1 MNTVLEMP
9 RVSRRPR
16 LLQAMTCIGHSALI
30 VGLMIALVLMLPS
43 NLNAQGTTGTIT
55 GAVTDPSGAAIQ
67 GATVTIR
74 NLETNAVSVVSSS
87 EVGSY
92 KVTHL
97 SPGRYSL
104 KVDKANY
111 KSFQQKEISLQM
123 DQVAQIN
130 APLQIGAQN
139 ETIEVTTTPPVI
151 QTEASSIGL
160 VVESESIQNTPLN
173 GRLSVMGLIAISPG
187 VQAVGAQDQLAD
199 RGMTPAIGSGGRNAY
214 GGLGSSF
221 DGVVNQEVA
230 LARTAPEIPPIDAVG
245 QFKMLSS
252 GAPAEFGEQAQLIV
266 VSKSGSNQYHGE
278 GLEFNRS
285 KGTSSK
291 SYFAGALPRP
301 AYERNE
307 FGGNISGPL
316 TIPHLY
322 NGVDRSFFLF
332 AYEGFRLN
340 QATTFTTQQPTEK
353 MRTGDFSEFLAG
365 GACAGSSPVTIV
377 NPIPSGPAIV
387 NNQIPISSQNSVD
400 LKLLSLF
407 YPHPT
412 ISGCGVNTIEQDNY
426 VSAAKRFS
434 LRVDHKLNEKNQL
447 RFTFLRAAYGP
458 FPDAGSDSLQGGNS
472 ADGEID
478 TLFILG
484 LTHMF
489 SPSLLLDAYGSY
501 NHLPIFRT
509 PQNWNVDMA
518 SIIPGLGPQ
527 LINGAP
533 NAITIS
539 NITSVS
545 EGGSKGFEQDI
556 QFYSS
561 ITKVLSKHT
570 IKAGVGYLY
579 NNYWSAGVLAP
590 QRGTYSFTGRYSGN
604 AFADFLMGY
613 PNSTGNATPSGI
625 AGRVL
630 SSHYSGYV
638 QDDWKVS
645 PKLTVNAG
653 VRYDLQWLNQSP
665 YGQQALYIPSLKSVV
680 VFANTLAGAL
690 PNFTNGSIPLTTSAA
705 AGITSNPMS
714 YVGRQP
720 HNFAPRLGFAYQ
732 VLPNTVVRGAAG
744 LYFNLLPPSYMNDSF
759 GGSPFTASPT
769 FSQPAGTVPSITMN
783 APFAATGAFAANY
796 GVNAEHQLVTPR
808 TIQYNL
814 AVEHQFTKGL
824 DLRLGYV
831 GQHNM
836 KQNNTGG
843 SGNIVPNINIA
854 NPPLLG
860 STVQSTNLVQPFSSI
875 GLNNTPLFHSL
886 LNEFQAGLHKRYSN
900 GLSLNAEYQWT
911 RVIGTENMENPS
923 GQAPRDSYGPL
934 AGITPQ
940 VLQVNYAYTL
950 PMGHNKLLFASAGV
964 FVDKIVSGWQVSG
977 TTNFQTGQPFSV
989 SYTAPGSNPI
999 GQVSGRANRTPG
1011 VPLYP
1016 AKKTKAQWF
1025 NPAAF
1030 YAPPCYNSVLT
1041 GSATVN
1047 CLAVYTAGQTA
1058 GVPSYATYGTS
1069 GYDMLRGPGWQN
1081 WDMNLEKNT
1090 VWKDRYHLQMRAD
1103 SFNVFNHP
1111 NLGNPAANISNTATI
1126 GTITSAASS
1135 PSYEAR
1141 TVEFGVKFMF

>member
-1 MNTVLEMP
+1 MNLEMP
-9 RVSRRPR
+9 RRIRRPR
-16 LLQAMTCIGHSALI
+16 SLQALMCIGHSALFAS
-30 VGLMIALVLMLPS
+30 LMLILALMLPS
-43 NLNAQGTTGTIT
+43 NLIAQGTTGTIT
-55 GAVTDPSGAAIQ
+55 GTVTDQSGAAVL
-67 GATVTIR
+67 GASVTIR
-74 NLETNAVSVVSSS
+74 NLDTNAVFVVTSS
-87 EVGSY
+87 EVGY
-92 KVTHL
+92 YTVTHL
-97 SPGRYSL
+97 LPGRYSV
-104 KVDKANY
+104 KVEKAAY
-111 KSFQQKEISLQM
+111 KTFLQNEIDLQM

-130 APLQIGAQN
+130 APLQIGSRS
-139 ETIEVTTTPPVI
+139 ETIEVTAAPPVI
-151 QTEASSIGL
+151 QTEESSIGL
-160 VVESESIQNTPLN
+160 VIESESIQNTPLN

-214 GGLGSSF
+214 GGLGASL
-221 DGVVNQEVA
+221 DGIVNQEVA
-230 LARTAPEIPPIDAVG
+230 LARAAPEIPPIDAIG
-245 QFKMLSS
+245 QFKMITS
-252 GAPAEFGEQAQLIV
+252 GSPAEFGEQAQLIV
-266 VSKSGSNQYHGE
+266 VSKSGGNQYHGE

-285 KGTSSK
+285 KGTSAK
-291 SYFAGALPRP
+291 QYFAGSMPRP

-307 FGGNISGPL
+307 FGGNISGPI

-322 NGVDRSFFLF
+322 KGTDRTFFMF

-365 GACAGSSPVTIV
+365 GACAGSTPVTIV
-377 NPIPSGPAIV
+377 NPIPGGPAIV
-387 NNQIPISSQNSVD
+387 NNQIPTTMQNSVD
-400 LKLLSLF
+400 KKLMNLF

-412 ISGCGVNTIEQDNY
+412 QSGCGVNTVEQANY

-434 LRVDHKLNEKNQL
+434 LRVDHKLSDRDQL
-447 RFTFLRAAYGP
+447 RFSFLRAAYGP
-458 FPDAGSDSLQGGNS
+458 FPDSGSDSLQGGN
-472 ADGEID
+472 AQDGEID
-478 TLFILG
+478 TLFVLG
-484 LTHMF
+484 YTHTF

-501 NHLPIFRT
+501 NHLPIFRI
-509 PQNWNVDMA
+509 PQNYMVDMA

-533 NAITIS
+533 NAISIS

-561 ITKVLSKHT
+561 ITKVMSKHT

-604 AFADFLMGY
+604 AFADFMMGY

-630 SSHYSGYV
+630 SSHYSGYI

-645 PKLTVNAG
+645 PKLTINAG
-653 VRYDLQWLNQSP
+653 IRYDLQWLNQSP
-665 YGQQALYIPSLKSVV
+665 YGQQALYIPSLGKVV
-680 VFANTLAGAL
+680 VFGDSLAGAL
-690 PNFTNGSIPLTTSAA
+690 PNFTNGSIPLTTSSAA
-705 AGITSNPMS
+705 NISSNPMS

-732 VLPNTVVRGAAG
+732 VLHNTVVRGAGG
-744 LYFNLLPPSYMNDSF
+744 LYFNLLPPGYMNDSF
-759 GGSPFTASPT
+759 GGTPFTASPT
-769 FSQPAGTVPSITMN
+769 FSQPAGNVPSITMD

-808 TIQYNL
+808 TFQYNL
-814 AVEHQFTKGL
+814 AVEHQFAKGL
-824 DLRLGYV
+824 DFRVGYV

-843 SGNIVPNINIA
+843 SGNIVPNINLSE
-854 NPPLLG
+854 PPRVG
-860 STVQSTNLVQPFSSI
+860 FTVQSTNLVQPFSSI
-875 GLNNTPLFHSL
+875 GLNNDPLYHSL
-886 LNEFQAGLHKRYSN
+886 LNELQAGLHKRYTN

-911 RVIGTENMENPS
+911 RVIGTENLENPS
-923 GQAPRDSYGPL
+923 GIAPRDSYGPL

-940 VLQVNYAYTL
+940 VLQVNYTYTL
-950 PMGHNKLLFASAGV
+950 PMGHNKLLFADAGN
-964 FVDKIVSGWQVSG
+964 FVNKLISGWQVSG

-989 SYTAPGSNPI
+989 SYTAPGSPV
-999 GQVSGRANRTPG
+999 GQVSGRANRVDG
-1011 VPLYP
+1011 VALYP
-1016 AKKTKAQWF
+1016 AKKTLAQWF

-1030 YAPPCYNSVLT
+1030 TAPLCYNST
-1041 GSATVN
+1041 GTGPCST
-1047 CLAVYTAGQTA
+1047 LYTAGGPAT
-1058 GVPSYATYGTS
+1058 YATYGTS
-1069 GYDMLRGPGWQN
+1069 GYDMLRGPRWQN

-1090 VWKDRYHLQMRAD
+1090 VWRDRYHLQMRAD
-1103 SFNVFNHP
+1103 SFNIFNHP
-1111 NLGNPAANISNTATI
+1111 TFANPSANITNTSTV
-1126 GTITSAASS
+1126 GKITSNASS
-1135 PSYEAR
+1135 PSYQAR

>member
-1 MNTVLEMP
+1 MNTILEMP
-9 RVSRRPR
+9 IGLRRPR
-16 LLQAMTCIGHSALI
+16 LLQAATCIGYSALLA
-30 VGLMIALVLMLPS
+30 GLMLAFVLMLPS
-43 NLNAQGTTGTIT
+43 HLNAQGTTGTIT
-55 GAVTDPSGAAIQ
+55 GAVTDPSGAAVQ

-74 NLETNAVSVVSSS
+74 NLDTNAVSVVSSS
-87 EVGSY
+87 EVGGY

-97 SPGRYSL
+97 SPGRYSV

-111 KSFQQKEISLQM
+111 KSFQQKEIVLQM

-130 APLQIGAQN
+130 ASLQIGSQQ
-139 ETIEVTTTPPVI
+139 ETIEVTTAAPTI

-160 VVESESIQNTPLN
+160 VIESQSIQNTPLN

-214 GGLGSSF
+214 GGFGATY

-230 LARTAPEIPPIDAVG
+230 LARAAPEIPPFGAIG
-245 QFKMLSS
+245 QFKMVSS

-266 VSKSGSNQYHGE
+266 VSKSGANQYHGE
-278 GLEFNRS
+278 ALEFNRS
-285 KGTSSK
+285 KGTSAK
-291 SYFAGALPRP
+291 QYFSGSLVRP

-307 FGGNISGPL
+307 FGGVLSGPL

-322 NGVDRSFFLF
+322 KGTDRSFFLF
-332 AYEGFRLN
+332 AFEGFRLN
-340 QATTFTTQQPTEK
+340 QATSFSTQQPTEK

-365 GACAGSSPVTIV
+365 GACAGATPVTIV
-377 NPIPSGPAIV
+377 NPISGGPAIV
-387 NNQIPISSQNSVD
+387 NNQIPTSMQNSVD

-412 ISGCGVNTIEQDNY
+412 TTGCGVNTIEQANY
-426 VSAAKRFS
+426 VSAAKRYS
-434 LRVDHKLNEKNQL
+434 LRVDHKISEKNQL
-447 RFTFLRAAYGP
+447 RFTFLRAEYGP
-458 FPDAGSDSLQGGNS
+458 YPDSGYDSLQGGNS

-478 TLFILG
+478 TLFVLG
-484 LTHMF
+484 YTHVF

-501 NHLPIFRT
+501 NHLPIYRT
-509 PQNWNVDMA
+509 PQNWKVDMA
-518 SIIPGLGPQ
+518 SIIPGLGTQ
-527 LINGAP
+527 VINGAP
-533 NAITIS
+533 NAISIT
-539 NITSVS
+539 NIQSVS

-561 ITKVLSKHT
+561 LTKVMSKHT

-579 NNYWSAGVLAP
+579 NNYWSAGASSP

-604 AFADFLMGY
+604 AFADFIMGY

-625 AGRVL
+625 VGRVL

-653 VRYDLQWLNQSP
+653 IRYDMQWFNQSP
-665 YGQQALYIPSLKSVV
+665 YGQQALYIPSLKSIV
-680 VFANTLAGAL
+680 VFGDSLKGAL
-690 PNFTNGSIPLTTSAA
+690 SNFTNGSIPITTSAA

-732 VLPNTVVRGAAG
+732 VIPNTVLRGAAG
-744 LYFNLLPPSYMNDSF
+744 LYFNMMPPGYMNNSF
-759 GGSPFTASPT
+759 GGAPFTATPT
-769 FSQPAGTVPSITMN
+769 YSQPAGNVPSITMN
-783 APFAATGAFAANY
+783 APFSATGAYAANY
-796 GVNAEHQLVTPR
+796 GVSAEHQLVTPR
-808 TIQYNL
+808 SFQYNL
-814 AVEHQFTKGL
+814 AIERQFAKGI
-824 DLRLGYV
+824 DIRLGYV

-843 SGNIVPNINIA
+843 SGNIVPNINLA

-875 GLNNTPLFHSL
+875 GLNNSPLFHSL
-886 LNEFQAGLHKRYSN
+886 LNELQFGLHKRYSN

-940 VLQVNYAYTL
+940 VLQVNYSYAL
-950 PMGHNKLLFASAGV
+950 PMGKNKLLFASAGA

-1011 VPLYP
+1011 VALYP

-1025 NPAAF
+1025 NKDAF

-1069 GYDMLRGPGWQN
+1069 GYQMLRGPGWQN
-1081 WDMNLEKNT
+1081 WDMNLQKT
-1090 VWKDRYHLQMRAD
+1090 TTWKERYRLEMRAD
-1103 SFNVFNHP
+1103 SFNIFNHP
-1111 NLGNPAANISNTATI
+1111 NLGNPAANISNTSTV
-1126 GTITSAASS
+1126 GTITSTASS
-1135 PSYEAR
+1135 PSYQAR

>member
-1 MNTVLEMP
+1 VT
-9 RVSRRPR
+9 R
-16 LLQAMTCIGHSALI
+16 IGHSALFAS
-30 VGLMIALVLMLPS
+30 LMLIIALMLPS
-43 NLNAQGTTGTIT
+43 NLSAQGTTGTIT
-55 GAVTDPSGAAIQ
+55 GMVTDPSGAAIA
-67 GATVTIR
+67 GATVTTR
-74 NLETNAVSVVSSS
+74 NLDTNSVLIVTTSD
-87 EVGSY
+87 VGTY

-97 SPGRYSL
+97 APGRYSV
-104 KVDKANY
+104 KVDKAAY
-111 KSFQQKEISLQM
+111 KTYQQNEIVLQM

-130 APLQIGAQN
+130 PSLQIGSQQ
-139 ETIEVTTTPPVI
+139 ETIEVTSAAPVI

-214 GGLGSSF
+214 GGLGASF

-230 LARTAPEIPPIDAVG
+230 LARAAPEIPPIDAIG

-252 GAPAEFGEQAQLIV
+252 GAPAEFNEQAQLIV
-266 VSKSGSNQYHGE
+266 VSKSGGNQYHGE

-285 KGTSSK
+285 KGTSAK
-291 SYFAGALPRP
+291 QYFAGSLPRP

-307 FGGNISGPL
+307 FGGNISGPM

-322 NGVDRSFFLF
+322 NGADRSFFLF

-377 NPIPSGPAIV
+377 NPIPGGPAIV
-387 NNQIPISSQNSVD
+387 NNQIPTSMQNSVD
-400 LKLLSLF
+400 LKLLKLF

-412 ISGCGVNTIEQDNY
+412 TSGCGTNTIEQDNY
-426 VSAAKRFS
+426 VSAAKHFS
-434 LRVDHKLNEKNQL
+434 LRVDHKLSEKDQL

-458 FPDAGSDSLQGGNS
+458 FPDSGSDSLQGGNS
-472 ADGEID
+472 QDGEID
-478 TLFILG
+478 TLFVLG
-484 LTHMF
+484 YTHTF
-489 SPSLLLDAYGSY
+489 SPSLLMDAYGSY
-501 NHLPIFRT
+501 NHLPIFRI

-533 NAITIS
+533 NAISIS

-556 QFYSS
+556 QFYSA
-561 ITKVLSKHT
+561 ITKVMSKHT
-570 IKAGVGYLY
+570 IKIGAGYLY

-590 QRGTYSFTGRYSGN
+590 QRGTYSFTGRYSNN
-604 AFADFLMGY
+604 AFADFMMGY

-638 QDDWKVS
+638 QDDWKFS
-645 PKLTVNAG
+645 PKLTINAG
-653 VRYDLQWLNQSP
+653 IRYDLQWLNQSP
-665 YGQQALYIPSLKSVV
+665 YGQQALYIPSLKSLV
-680 VFANTLAGAL
+680 VFGSSLAGAL
-690 PNFTNGSIPLTTSAA
+690 PNFTNGSIPLTTSAS

-720 HNFAPRLGFAYQ
+720 HNIAPRLGFAYQ
-732 VLPNTVVRGAAG
+732 VLPNTVLRGAAG
-744 LYFNLLPPSYMNDSF
+744 LYFNLLPPGYMNDSF
-759 GGSPFTASPT
+759 GGTPFTASPT
-769 FSQPAGTVPSITMN
+769 FSQPAGNVPSITMN

-796 GVNAEHQLVTPR
+796 GVSAEHQLVTPR

-814 AVEHQFTKGL
+814 AVEHQLSRGL

-843 SGNIVPNINIA
+843 SGNIVPNINLQE
-854 NPPLLG
+854 PPLVG
-860 STVQSTNLVQPFSSI
+860 ATVQSTNLVQPFSSI
-875 GLNNTPLFHSL
+875 SLNNTPLYHSL
-886 LNEFQAGLHKRYSN
+886 LNELQFGVHKRYSS
-900 GLSLNAEYQWT
+900 GVSLNAEYQWT
-911 RVIGTENMENPS
+911 RVIGTENLENPS
-923 GQAPRDSYGPL
+923 GIAPRDSYGPL

-940 VLQVNYAYTL
+940 VLQVNYTYML
-950 PMGHNKLLFASAGV
+950 PMGHNKLLFANAGD
-964 FVDKIVSGWQVSG
+964 FVNKLIGGWQVSG
-977 TTNFQTGQPFSV
+977 TTSFQTGQPFSV
-989 SYTAPGSNPI
+989 SYTAPGSPV
-999 GQVSGRANRTPG
+999 GQVSGRANRVSGTA
-1011 VPLYP
+1011 LYP

-1030 YAPPCYNSVLT
+1030 TAPLCYNST
-1041 GSATVN
+1041 GTGTCSS
-1047 CLAVYTAGQTA
+1047 LYTAGGPAT
-1058 GVPSYATYGTS
+1058 YATYGTS

-1090 VWKDRYHLQMRAD
+1090 TWKERYHLQLRAD

-1111 NLGNPAANISNTATI
+1111 NLSTPAANISNQATI
-1126 GTITSAASS
+1126 GTITSSAGS

-1141 TVEFGVKFMF
+1141 TLEVGAKFMF